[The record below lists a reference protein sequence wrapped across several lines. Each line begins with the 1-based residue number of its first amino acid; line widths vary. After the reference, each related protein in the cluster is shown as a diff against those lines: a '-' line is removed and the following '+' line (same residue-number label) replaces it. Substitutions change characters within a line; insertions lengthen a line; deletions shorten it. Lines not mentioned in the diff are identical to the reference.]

1 MELLEMII
9 VSEMQNTQSGMNIR
23 STLKKIIQLKNSN
36 CKLFK

>member
-23 STLKKIIQLKNSN
+23 STLKKKGFFIQLKNSN
-36 CKLFK
+36 

>member
-9 VSEMQNTQSGMNIR
+9 ISEMQNTQSWMNIR

-36 CKLFK
+36 